1 LIGLL
6 LPLIGQHLEL
16 SSYLFG
22 PLFPGEELGLIAHE
36 NVFMLRIKF
45 ALEKPS
51 SFGQTERKRCK
62 FASIKNGSS
71 TLSNCKAIAWAKHW
85 KKWEKTTVILRIKT
99 FHNASHN
106 LLNKKPFDLG
116 FPWVPFGPRG
126 PGSINQKTLVTLEP
140 PLIRRC

>member
-85 KKWEKTTVILRIKT
+85 KKWEKTTVILLFYCI
-99 FHNASHN
+99 
-106 LLNKKPFDLG
+106 LLDTYTNDFKKL
-116 FPWVPFGPRG
+116 
-126 PGSINQKTLVTLEP
+126 
-140 PLIRRC
+140 